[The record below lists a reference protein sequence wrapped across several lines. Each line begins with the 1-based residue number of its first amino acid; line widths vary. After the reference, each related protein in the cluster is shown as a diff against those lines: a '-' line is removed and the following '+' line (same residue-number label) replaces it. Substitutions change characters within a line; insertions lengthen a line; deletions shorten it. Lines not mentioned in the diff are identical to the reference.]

1 MENRPFYN
9 QYIVPILYP
18 NGKPAEVN
26 KVETPAPKVEV
37 KVAPKV
43 QPKAQPKVEVKP
55 KPTATKETKTNNIF
69 TDFTSVVSNN
79 VSNNITNATNTVTEG
94 ISNIVENVS
103 NNVSNVASTIKNNV
117 ISNLVMS
124 GVAIEDLQK
133 WGNSLPEVLDRAAVM
148 FLGTTP
154 THTEIVKSAPVKV
167 NATVANTPSNTK
179 RKTFAVT
186 PTYKE
191 FATTTDGYMS
201 YINIFDNNKGFDYV
215 PTARLN
221 EAGTYKNVEGMA
233 HFLFDFDMTTGIA
246 VNDPPSNSLYLHNHI
261 KYNKDG
267 SVDQKSLASTKAY
280 QPGSTVTDP
289 YFTTYTKNANGTVN
303 IKYKKASEVGGT
315 DKIGDSLRQY
325 RFTDIDWAGKGGK
338 AVGFKGT
345 GPRAIA
351 ALYTKSGS
359 PTYFIYPVAT
369 GKDSYGK
376 FGGNS
381 VIFLIDDTNV
391 AIDFAG
397 SANQIKQQGDA
408 IVKQFNIKP
417 EQLIIAYHDV
427 GSYSAKIQDENG
439 TIDSRRYYGFNT
451 NKQTGAGLAFPKK

>member
-1 MENRPFYN
+1 
-9 QYIVPILYP
+9 
-18 NGKPAEVN
+18 
-26 KVETPAPKVEV
+26 
-37 KVAPKV
+37 
-43 QPKAQPKVEVKP
+43 
-55 KPTATKETKTNNIF
+55 
-69 TDFTSVVSNN
+69 
-79 VSNNITNATNTVTEG
+79 
-94 ISNIVENVS
+94 
-103 NNVSNVASTIKNNV
+103 
-117 ISNLVMS
+117 MS
-124 GVAIEDLQK
+124 GVAIEDIQK
-133 WGNSLPEVLDRAAVM
+133 FGNSLPEILDRAAVK

-154 THTEIVKSAPVKV
+154 THTEIVKSAPIKV

-191 FATTTDGYMS
+191 FATTKDGYMS

-215 PTARLN
+215 PTARLDA
-221 EAGTYKNVEGMA
+221 AGTYKNVEGMA
-233 HFLFDFDMTTGIA
+233 HFLFDFDMTTGVSA
-246 VNDPPSNSLYLHNHI
+246 DNSNTLSMHNNI

-267 SVDQKSLASTKAY
+267 SVDKKSLASTKAY
-280 QPGSTVTDP
+280 QPGSTVKEP

-303 IKYKKASEVGGT
+303 IKYKKADEVGST

-325 RFTDIDWAGKGGK
+325 RFTDIDWAGKGGA
-338 AVGFKGT
+338 AVGFQNS
-345 GPRAIA
+345 IA
-351 ALYTKSGS
+351 TLYTKSGS
-359 PTYFIYPVAT
+359 PTYFIYPTRA